1 MLHDDIPYE
10 DLTALQKEALLA
22 LADSGEFFPAAYAR
36 AMLLRHEPEFSY
48 EEPIYLPVIQ
58 SQRKRNPVKPAS
70 ANEDVTFSVFPNPAK
85 EFVILEY
92 KLTESD
98 LDAVI
103 KITDSKGVLI
113 KQYGVK
119 HAIGQQ
125 LIDCNS
131 VPPGLYNFTLITRRN
146 KVISKKVSVLK

>member
-1 MLHDDIPYE
+1 MKQQNRLPFGVGCSVFDIRC
-10 DLTALQKEALLA
+10 
-22 LADSGEFFPAAYAR
+22 S
-36 AMLLRHEPEFSY
+36 
-48 EEPIYLPVIQ
+48 YLPVIQ
-58 SQRKRNPVKPAS
+58 SQRKRNPIKQDS

-85 EFVILEY
+85 EYVIVEY

-119 HAIGQQ
+119 QKIGQQ

-131 VPPGLYNFTLITRRN
+131 LTPGLYNFTLITRRN